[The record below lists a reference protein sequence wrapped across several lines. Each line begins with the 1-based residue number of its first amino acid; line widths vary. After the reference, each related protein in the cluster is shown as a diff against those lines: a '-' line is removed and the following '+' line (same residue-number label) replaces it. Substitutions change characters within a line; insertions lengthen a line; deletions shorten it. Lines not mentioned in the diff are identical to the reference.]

1 MQESHVHD
9 IARVIQMALAPAFLL
24 SAVGALLNVFA
35 NRLARIVDRTRVLEG
50 RAEPGTAGF
59 AELEVL
65 RRRGGLV
72 RWAITMGTGAALLV
86 SLVIGVAFLGFLL
99 QANFA
104 MPVAA
109 LFVAAMGALTLALG
123 FFLREVVLA
132 VGSLEAILPRAVV
145 KSLHALEARGKDG
158 DGPPAAPGAGDR

>member
-1 MQESHVHD
+1 MEESHVHD

-35 NRLARIVDRTRVLEG
+35 NRLARIVDRTRVLECRGEPGDDG
-50 RAEPGTAGF
+50 RAELGT
-59 AELEVL
+59 LQ
-65 RRRGGLV
+65 RRGELV

-86 SLVIGVAFLGFLL
+86 SLVIGVAFVGFL
-99 QANFA
+99 ARMNFA
-104 MPVAA
+104 MVVAG

-132 VGSLEAILPRAVV
+132 VGSLETLLPRSVV
-145 KSLHALEARGKDG
+145 RSLHRHADEDDDPRG
-158 DGPPAAPGAGDR
+158 GA

>member
-50 RAEPGTAGF
+50 RADPG
-59 AELEVL
+59 AESFEELAVL

-86 SLVIGVAFLGFLL
+86 SLVIGVAFVGFLL
-99 QANFA
+99 QAN
-104 MPVAA
+104 
-109 LFVAAMGALTLALG
+109 
-123 FFLREVVLA
+123 
-132 VGSLEAILPRAVV
+132 
-145 KSLHALEARGKDG
+145 
-158 DGPPAAPGAGDR
+158 

>member
-1 MQESHVHD
+1 MEESHVHD

-35 NRLARIVDRTRVLEG
+35 NRLARIVDRTRALEDPLCPVDGKSPELPVLK
-50 RAEPGTAGF
+50 
-59 AELEVL
+59 
-65 RRRGGLV
+65 RRGELV

-86 SLVIGVAFLGFLL
+86 ALVIGVAFIGFL
-99 QANFA
+99 ARMNFSLL
-104 MPVAA
+104 VAG
-109 LFVAAMGALTLALG
+109 LFVAAMGALTLALT

-145 KSLHALEARGKDG
+145 RSLHGGADEDDEAPLGRS
-158 DGPPAAPGAGDR
+158 